1 MTEGTGDIDIQ
12 QITSRMGLREPP
24 EVLEASAT
32 PIRRGH
38 HLALLAAEGSGKASV
53 VAFALMEACDPE
65 VEGVQALVLVPDAR
79 QAWRTAAAV
88 QQAVGPEGLRIGCPS
103 AAPEEDRPADS
114 VQIRPDAQVLV
125 GRPSRMLPD
134 IRAGLRSIADLRLL
148 VIDGVADLRALGEWG
163 SVEPILETV
172 PEGCKKIAISS
183 RSEPAFDELIERQLP
198 RARRWPEELL
208 PSTAFPDGEASESAS
223 PHSPVRCV
231 LTRESGFAEAFER
244 CVRDA
249 DGLGCG
255 GVELICPDPDTA
267 ARAACELAVT
277 GLDAS
282 VREGGRTVVVGL
294 PGEGPMAVVQVG
306 LPRRLDDLVTAFEG
320 DGPRYVVVEPRHAAQ
335 LELLARRMHR
345 ETRSLRGQQLHEWLD
360 PVRLYRTRIRDAAES
375 ADLMS
380 ELLILEPLFEEL
392 GSVRVAAALS
402 ELLRSRDESDA
413 EPAPVRTWPD
423 IEAASLGPAG
433 RAARKR
439 RREKEEVPVGARP
452 AWTRL
457 YFGIGRRDEARPGDI
472 VGAITGE
479 TGIAGAQIG
488 KIEIMGSFSLV
499 DVDSQVADQVIRSL
513 DGVTIRGRTVPVRH
527 DRES

>member
-1 MTEGTGDIDIQ
+1 MAEGTGDIDIR
-12 QITSRMGLREPP
+12 QIASRMGFQEPP
-24 EVLEASAT
+24 EVLEATAT

-53 VAFALMEACDPE
+53 VALAVIEACDPD

-88 QQAVGPEGLRIGCPS
+88 QRAVGPEGLRIGCPA

-114 VQIRPDAQVLV
+114 VQIRPDAQILV

-148 VIDGVADLRALGEWG
+148 VIDGVADLRALDEWG
-163 SVEPILETV
+163 SVEPILETL
-172 PEGCKKIAISS
+172 PEGCKKIAITA

-208 PSTAFPDGEASESAS
+208 PSAAATEAEPAESPARLS
-223 PHSPVRCV
+223 TIRCA
-231 LTRESGFAEAFER
+231 LTPRPGFAEAFER

-249 DGLGCG
+249 DGLGCE
-255 GVELICPDPDTA
+255 GVELICPDPDAA
-267 ARAACELAVT
+267 ARAASQLAVT
-277 GLDAS
+277 GLAAS
-282 VREGGRTVVVGL
+282 VREGGREVVVGL
-294 PGEGPMAVVQVG
+294 PGEGPAAVVQIG
-306 LPRRLDDLVTAFEG
+306 LPPRLDSLVAAFEG
-320 DGPRYVVVEPRHAAQ
+320 DGPRYVVAEPRHAAQ
-335 LELLARRMHR
+335 LELLARRMQR
-345 ETRSLRGQQLHEWLD
+345 ETRPLRGQRLHEWLD

-375 ADLMS
+375 TDLMS

-402 ELLRSRDESDA
+402 ELLRTRGEGDTDQ
-413 EPAPVRTWPD
+413 PPVRTWPD
-423 IEAASLGPAG
+423 IEAASLGPG
-433 RAARKR
+433 GKAARKR
-439 RREKEEVPVGARP
+439 RREKDEVPLGARP

-457 YFGIGRRDEARPGDI
+457 YFGVGRRDEARPGDI

-499 DVDSQVADQVIRSL
+499 DVDSQVADRVIRSL

-527 DRES
+527 DREG

>member
-1 MTEGTGDIDIQ
+1 MAEGTGDIDIE
-12 QITSRMGLREPP
+12 QIASRMGFGEPP
-24 EVLEASAT
+24 EVLEAAAT

-38 HLALLAAEGSGKASV
+38 HLALLAAEGSGKAAV
-53 VAFALMEACDPE
+53 VALAVMEACDPE

-79 QAWRTAAAV
+79 DAWRTAAAV
-88 QQAVGPEGLRIGCPS
+88 QRAVGPKSLRIGCPA

-114 VQIRPDAQVLV
+114 VQVRPRAQVLV

-148 VIDGVADLRALGEWG
+148 VIDGIADLRALDEWG

-172 PEGCKKIAISS
+172 PEGCRKIAITS

-208 PSTAFPDGEASESAS
+208 PSSTSPDAEAEGSAARH
-223 PHSPVRCV
+223 PPVRCA
-231 LTRESGFAEAFER
+231 LTPASGFAEAFER

-267 ARAACELAVT
+267 ARAASQLAVT

-282 VREGGRTVVVGL
+282 PRDDGRTVVVGL
-294 PGEGPMAVVQVG
+294 PGEGPVAVVQVG
-306 LPRRLDDLVTAFEG
+306 LPLRLDSLAAAFEG

-335 LELLARRMHR
+335 LELLARRMQR
-345 ETRSLRGQQLHEWLD
+345 ETRPLRGQQLHEWLD

-375 ADLMS
+375 TDLMS
-380 ELLILEPLFEEL
+380 ELLILEPLFDEL
-392 GSVRVAAALS
+392 GSIRVAAALS
-402 ELLRSRDESDA
+402 ELLRTRDESDD

-433 RAARKR
+433 RAAKKR
-439 RREKEEVPVGARP
+439 RREKEQVPVGARP

-457 YFGIGRRDEARPGDI
+457 YFGVGRRDEARPGDI

-488 KIEIMGSFSLV
+488 KIEIMGSFTLV
-499 DVDSQVADQVIRSL
+499 DVDSQVADEVIRSL
-513 DGVTIRGRTVPVRH
+513 DGVSIRGRTVPVRH